1 MATTIQST
9 SLDFD
14 AIKNNLKTY
23 LAQQEEFADY
33 NFEASGLSN
42 ILDVLAYN
50 THYNGLTANFALN
63 ESFLGTAQLRSSLV
77 SLSEG
82 IGYIPDSMTSSQ
94 AIINLTLNLS
104 GVSGAPTTIQIPAGY
119 KFNATVDEQEFVFQT
134 QEDLT
139 ADDNG
144 DGLYIFKD
152 ASSNKN
158 IKIYEGI
165 ERVKTFI
172 VSRAEDN
179 EVYIVPDNTMDTG
192 TAIVRVY
199 ENPTSS
205 VFLPYINIINANN
218 INENSTLYFL
228 KETPNGLFEL
238 SFGNG
243 TTLGKAPKTGS
254 KVTVTYLAVSG
265 RASNSA
271 KVFEPQT
278 EINVGGQNY
287 DVSVSTVG
295 NAIAGSPKESMESI
309 RQFAPFQ
316 YATQNRM
323 VTAVD
328 YSALVLRNFSTLI
341 KDMKS
346 FGGEEALE
354 PEFGTVFLSILF
366 NAEVTPGGVVE
377 QNTKDAIQDLVKQL
391 AVASFIV
398 KFTDP
403 VKTFIETRT
412 FFQFNPSLTT
422 LSRNTILNKVK
433 TAITQYFTDNTGKFG
448 QSYRRSNLLTIV
460 DNVSPAILSSR
471 SQTFVQRRFTPQP
484 TVLQD
489 HTLRFAVP
497 LKSPDDVD
505 YIITSSQFLFK
516 NKTCVLRNKLNT
528 NKLEIYNGEDNEVI
542 VDNVGSYSGDVVS
555 IVGLQVDNFVGANNF
570 IKVSAVPA
578 NESSLTPFRED
589 IVEQDIS
596 NTFVSI
602 REIAAGVTN

>member
-205 VFLPYINIINANN
+205 VFLPYTNIINANN

>member
-179 EVYIVPDNTMDTG
+179 EVYIVPDKTMDTG

-271 KVFEPQT
+271 KVFEPQA

>member
-23 LAQQEEFADY
+23 LAQQDEFADY

-205 VFLPYINIINANN
+205 VFLPYTNIINANN

-271 KVFEPQT
+271 KVFEPQA

-433 TAITQYFTDNTGKFG
+433 GAITQYFTDNTGKFG

-542 VDNVGSYSGDVVS
+542 VDNVGSYSDDVVS

>member
-23 LAQQEEFADY
+23 LAQQDEFADY

-119 KFNATVDEQEFVFQT
+119 KFNATVDEQEFIFQT

-205 VFLPYINIINANN
+205 VFLPYTNIINANN

-271 KVFEPQT
+271 KVFEPQA

-433 TAITQYFTDNTGKFG
+433 GAITQYFTDNTGKFG

-542 VDNVGSYSGDVVS
+542 VDNVGSYSDDVVS

>member
-271 KVFEPQT
+271 KVFEPQA

>member
-104 GVSGAPTTIQIPAGY
+104 GVSGAPTTIQLPAGY

-179 EVYIVPDNTMDTG
+179 EVYIVPDKTMDTG

-265 RASNSA
+265 RASNTA
-271 KVFEPQT
+271 KVFEPQA
-278 EINVGGQNY
+278 EINIGGQNY

>member
-63 ESFLGTAQLRSSLV
+63 ESFLGTAQLRSSFV

-104 GVSGAPTTIQIPAGY
+104 GVSGAPTTIQLPAGY

-205 VFLPYINIINANN
+205 VFLPYTNIINANN

-265 RASNSA
+265 RASNTA
-271 KVFEPQT
+271 KVFEPQA
-278 EINVGGQNY
+278 EINIGGQNY

>member
-104 GVSGAPTTIQIPAGY
+104 GVSGAPTTIQLPAGY

-205 VFLPYINIINANN
+205 VFLPYTNIINANN

-271 KVFEPQT
+271 KVFEPQA

>member
-23 LAQQEEFADY
+23 LAQQDEFADY

-158 IKIYEGI
+158 IKIYEGV

-205 VFLPYINIINANN
+205 VFLPYTNIINANN

-254 KVTVTYLAVSG
+254 KVTVSYLAVSG

-271 KVFEPQT
+271 KVFEPQA
-278 EINVGGQNY
+278 EISVGGQNY
-287 DVSVSTVG
+287 DVSVSTVD

-433 TAITQYFTDNTGKFG
+433 GAITKYFTDNTGKFG

-528 NKLEIYNGEDNEVI
+528 NKLEIFNGEDNEVI

-602 REIAAGVTN
+602 REIATGVTN

>member
-205 VFLPYINIINANN
+205 VFLPYTNIINANN

-265 RASNSA
+265 RASNTA
-271 KVFEPQT
+271 KVFEPQA

>member
-205 VFLPYINIINANN
+205 VFLPYTNIINANN

-265 RASNSA
+265 RASNTA
-271 KVFEPQT
+271 KVFEPQA
-278 EINVGGQNY
+278 EINIGGQNY

>member
-104 GVSGAPTTIQIPAGY
+104 GVSGAPTTIQLPAGY

-205 VFLPYINIINANN
+205 VFLPYTNIINANN

-278 EINVGGQNY
+278 EINIGGQNY

>member
-1 MATTIQST
+1 
-9 SLDFD
+9 
-14 AIKNNLKTY
+14 
-23 LAQQEEFADY
+23 
-33 NFEASGLSN
+33 
-42 ILDVLAYN
+42 
-50 THYNGLTANFALN
+50 
-63 ESFLGTAQLRSSLV
+63 
-77 SLSEG
+77 
-82 IGYIPDSMTSSQ
+82 MTSSQ

-205 VFLPYINIINANN
+205 VFLPYTNIINANN

-254 KVTVTYLAVSG
+254 KVTVSYLAVSG

-271 KVFEPQT
+271 KVFEPQA
-278 EINVGGQNY
+278 EISVGGQNY
-287 DVSVSTVG
+287 DVSVSTVD

-433 TAITQYFTDNTGKFG
+433 GAITKYFTDNTGKFG

-528 NKLEIYNGEDNEVI
+528 NKLEIFNGEDNEVI

-602 REIAAGVTN
+602 REIATGVTN

>member
-104 GVSGAPTTIQIPAGY
+104 GVSGAPTTIQLPAGY

-265 RASNSA
+265 RASNTA
-271 KVFEPQT
+271 KVFEPQA
-278 EINVGGQNY
+278 EINIGGQNY